1 MGLPGAC
8 VVEGEDLAGSLTPTY
23 YGDNPVWAV
32 YSKAA
37 HMLGYDK
44 SVENLENQNC
54 SKLYNLE
61 FLSVARS
68 ARMRGLGTQLT
79 RVGEEEARLRGCG
92 CGRVFTSSR
101 YSARIFTKLGWRET
115 GQEDSDMK
123 IFTKIFS

>member
-44 SVENLENQNC
+44 SVEDLENQNC

-61 FLSVARS
+61 FLSGARS

-92 CGRVFTSSR
+92 GVGGCLLPAGILPG
-101 YSARIFTKLGWRET
+101 YSP
-115 GQEDSDMK
+115 S
-123 IFTKIFS
+123 